1 MRHPDG
7 YAPKDHCAAL
17 PCCTRWVE
25 PPDTYAQEE
34 KGLIFPI
41 MTKGLQDNGVGV
53 NAQWIPEGVVLLPT
67 LKQTSS
73 CPFGMRRQVRI
84 RLTRTHRD
92 NRNATHLIHVFFSAA
107 RWTGFHTQKQPWR
120 SAG

>member
-1 MRHPDG
+1 MVMPLRTIVLPYPAVHDG
-7 YAPKDHCAAL
+7 WNHL
-17 PCCTRWVE
+17 
-25 PPDTYAQEE
+25 TYAQEE

-73 CPFGMRRQVRI
+73 YPFGMRRQVRV
-84 RLTRTHRD
+84 RLTRTHR
-92 NRNATHLIHVFFSAA
+92 
-107 RWTGFHTQKQPWR
+107 
-120 SAG
+120 